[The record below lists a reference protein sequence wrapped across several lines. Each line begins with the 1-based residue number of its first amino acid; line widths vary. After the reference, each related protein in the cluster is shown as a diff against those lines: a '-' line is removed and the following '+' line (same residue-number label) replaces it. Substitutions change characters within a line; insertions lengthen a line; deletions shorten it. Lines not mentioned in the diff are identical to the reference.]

1 MHLLL
6 TRVRISNRLPPCTDD
21 EKQLT
26 TPSILTNYCCG
37 RGGSCASDTD
47 CARAESRSGYLPES
61 STVLEL
67 GGSLR
72 DFISVKKSESLGLN
86 RTSFSFAFW
95 ARRRTISKRMMVL
108 WHNRPHSNLHIGFH
122 ENNAFVFSFT
132 NTAWECPEGDGAW
145 SADANAC
152 KGLQTRSTYPDDLNM
167 WVHWAGTYD
176 MPTGKRTI
184 YRNGAPIEIDTAEL
198 GLGYS
203 GGDADLH
210 ISSGSLTNPSW
221 TNGAFHGSL
230 DDLFVLR
237 RVITGAELAVLVR
250 DRTLSYKDSLVLYLN
265 FEEPTVLCANPRWC
279 AAGQDVTDLSG
290 RNNTGLLHGNWNRS
304 RPLIYE
310 DVVPIDFTC
319 SAPDN
324 AFHNC
329 NSRKALLH
337 DWIKGV
343 CVNDIGA
350 DASERVLANLSLPA
364 NLQANFTYP
373 LADGDP
379 ALLHLMAECS
389 RVCRVNVALASA
401 GCELII
407 AATSLGAYSFTC
419 CGHDTAARPA
429 GSFRQGS
436 QQVCRI
442 CLYTAAHTTVYVSA
456 YYCICFLILHLC
468 PHATMYAVLL
478 DRQLDSHRRSVFC
491 ERLCGF

>member
-1 MHLLL
+1 
-6 TRVRISNRLPPCTDD
+6 
-21 EKQLT
+21 
-26 TPSILTNYCCG
+26 
-37 RGGSCASDTD
+37 
-47 CARAESRSGYLPES
+47 
-61 STVLEL
+61 
-67 GGSLR
+67 
-72 DFISVKKSESLGLN
+72 
-86 RTSFSFAFW
+86 
-95 ARRRTISKRMMVL
+95 
-108 WHNRPHSNLHIGFH
+108 
-122 ENNAFVFSFT
+122 
-132 NTAWECPEGDGAW
+132 
-145 SADANAC
+145 
-152 KGLQTRSTYPDDLNM
+152 LQTRSTYPDDLNV

-176 MPTGKRTI
+176 MPTGTRTI
-184 YRNGAPIEIDTAEL
+184 YRNGVPIATDTAEL

-210 ISSGSLTNPSW
+210 ISSGSLTDPSW
-221 TNGAFHGSL
+221 TNGPFHGSL
-230 DDLFVLR
+230 DDLFVFR
-237 RVITGAELAVLVR
+237 RVITGTELAVLVR
-250 DRTLSYKDSLVLYLN
+250 DRTVAYKDSLVLYLN
-265 FEEPTVLCANPRWC
+265 FEEPTPVLCANPRWC

-389 RVCRVNVALASA
+389 RVCWANVALAST

-407 AATSLGAYSFTC
+407 AATSLAAYSFTC
-419 CGHDTAARPA
+419 CGHDTAARPV
-429 GSFRQGS
+429 GSFRPGS
-436 QQVCRI
+436 QQVWRTCR
-442 CLYTAAHTTVYVSA
+442 YTAVHTTVYVSA
-456 YYCICFLILHLC
+456 YYYICFLILHLC

-478 DRQLDSHRRSVFC
+478 DRQLDSHRRYRRPVFC
-491 ERLCGF
+491 ERLGGF